1 VDAAVR
7 QLTDWYLANRS
18 SLLPLGYSMLVED
31 WLRIL
36 VNPYVDTYQ
45 TYGASDSPFLS
56 ARDNEQRAFD
66 DCSLGDSMLVA
77 QQLVP

>member
-1 VDAAVR
+1 
-7 QLTDWYLANRS
+7 
-18 SLLPLGYSMLVED
+18 MLVED